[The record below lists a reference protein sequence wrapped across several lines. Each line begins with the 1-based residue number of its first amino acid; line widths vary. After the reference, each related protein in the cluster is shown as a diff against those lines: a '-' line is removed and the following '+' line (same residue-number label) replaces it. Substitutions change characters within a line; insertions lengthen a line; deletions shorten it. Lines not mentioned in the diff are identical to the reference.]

1 MHDIESLEQM
11 RCQAL
16 LAGDLP
22 ALERLLAHDLVHVHA
37 NGAVQDR
44 AAYLTDVRKRLRFI
58 HIDRGPMQVRVHGG
72 MAVATGLLSQQLH
85 MVDRRQDLALTA
97 FTTQVWR
104 EDASGWTQISFQ
116 ATRIA

>member
-1 MHDIESLEQM
+1 MQDIESLEQI
-11 RCQAL
+11 RCRAL

-22 ALERLLAHDLVHVHA
+22 TLERLLAHDLVHVHA

-44 AAYLTDVRKRLRFI
+44 AAYLVDVRDRLRFL
-58 HIDRGPMQVRVHGG
+58 HIDRGPLQVRVHGD

-85 MVDRRQDLALTA
+85 IRDRRQDLALTA

-104 EDASGWTQISFQ
+104 RNVSVWQQISFQ

>member
-1 MHDIESLEQM
+1 MQDIESLEQM

-22 ALERLLAHDLVHVHA
+22 ALTRLLAPDLVHVHA

-44 AAYLTDVRKRLRFI
+44 TTYLADVRDRLRFV
-58 HIDRGPMQVRVHGG
+58 HIDRGPLLVRLHGG
-72 MAVATGLLSQQLH
+72 MAVATGMLSQHLH
-85 MVDRRQDLALTA
+85 VLDRQQDLALTA

-104 EDASGWTQISFQ
+104 EDASGWQQISFQ